1 MQVNKEFIGQTE
13 VSTAETSKLKL
24 DSFLKPPVHKN
35 VIEIDESK
43 SLFKD
48 SKSTE
53 VQNKQVPS
61 LFNLPPPTT
70 GASLFA
76 FGKPEQTAG

>member
-1 MQVNKEFIGQTE
+1 
-13 VSTAETSKLKL
+13 
-24 DSFLKPPVHKN
+24 VHKN